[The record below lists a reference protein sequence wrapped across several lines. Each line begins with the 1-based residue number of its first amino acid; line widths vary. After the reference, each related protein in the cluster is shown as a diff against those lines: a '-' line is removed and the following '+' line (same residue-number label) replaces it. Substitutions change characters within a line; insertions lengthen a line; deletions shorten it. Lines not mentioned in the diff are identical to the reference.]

1 MMPIY
6 SNLNPVSDFIV
17 NNKALNTIK
26 SITSESTKEQ
36 QEKILLILADS
47 ITSDVVLNDGLFNTR
62 SITIINLR
70 KPRRDQLAD
79 AALRL

>member
-6 SNLNPVSDFIV
+6 SNLNLVSDFIV

-47 ITSDVVLNDGLFNTR
+47 ITGDVVLNNGLFNTR
-62 SITIINLR
+62 SITVINIK